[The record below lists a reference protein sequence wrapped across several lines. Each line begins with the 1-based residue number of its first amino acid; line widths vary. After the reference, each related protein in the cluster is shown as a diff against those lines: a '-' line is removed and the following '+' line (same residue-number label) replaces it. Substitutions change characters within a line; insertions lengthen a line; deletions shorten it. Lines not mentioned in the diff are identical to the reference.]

1 LQSDKIESIGSS
13 IVQHGKYNSRIYLMK
28 LASGDSPQIIDKLDR
43 LAQENG
49 YTKIFAK
56 VPASEKDI
64 FSKRG
69 YVEEAVIPLF
79 SHGLE
84 DVCFLAKYFSEKR
97 ALETNQEEITT
108 ILEACKERQKNAKK
122 IELPEELGFRV
133 CADRDAVEMASLY
146 QEVFESYPFPIFDP
160 EYLKKTM
167 QSHVIYFGIWH
178 NGELAALSSSEMDIE
193 SQNAEMTD
201 FATLP
206 QYRGKS
212 LASYLLKHMEAEMKE
227 RKIKTAYTIARAY
240 SWGMNLTFAGL
251 NYKYGGT
258 LINNTN
264 ICGRLESMNVWY
276 KTLL

>member
-1 LQSDKIESIGSS
+1 MQSDKIESIGSS

-133 CADRDAVEMASLY
+133 CADRDAVR
-146 QEVFESYPFPIFDP
+146 
-160 EYLKKTM
+160 
-167 QSHVIYFGIWH
+167 
-178 NGELAALSSSEMDIE
+178 SEE
-193 SQNAEMTD
+193 
-201 FATLP
+201 
-206 QYRGKS
+206 RRVGKDC
-212 LASYLLKHMEAEMKE
+212 
-227 RKIKTAYTIARAY
+227 R
-240 SWGMNLTFAGL
+240 
-251 NYKYGGT
+251 
-258 LINNTN
+258 
-264 ICGRLESMNVWY
+264 
-276 KTLL
+276 

>member
-1 LQSDKIESIGSS
+1 
-13 IVQHGKYNSRIYLMK
+13 MK
-28 LASGDSPQIIDKLDR
+28 LASGDSPQIIDKLDG
-43 LAQENG
+43 LAKEND

-56 VPASEKDI
+56 VPASERDN
-64 FSKRG
+64 FNQRG

-79 SHGLE
+79 SHGSE
-84 DVCFLAKYFSEKR
+84 DVYFMAKYFSKNR
-97 ALETNQEEITT
+97 AIDTNHEEINT
-108 ILEACKERQKNAKK
+108 ILEACKERQKSAKEV
-122 IELPEELGFRV
+122 ELPDDLTFGICTES
-133 CADRDAVEMASLY
+133 DAPEMALVY

-160 EYLKKTM
+160 QYLIKTM

-178 NGELAALSSSEMDIE
+178 KGQLAALSSSEMDIE

-212 LASYLLKHMEAEMKE
+212 LASYLLKHMEVEMKN
-227 RKIKTAYTIARAY
+227 RKIITAYTIARAY
-240 SWGMNLTFAGL
+240 SWGMNFTFAGL

-258 LINNTN
+258 LLNNTN

-276 KTLL
+276 KTLP